1 MCQCVTLCHQQ
12 MVALLTFYFFYSA
25 GKILLGACILLE
37 FFSIFIVQ
45 PVNKKKGEKEL
56 YHPGC
61 LPLTKLQLSQPE
73 EQRNQ
78 SFEWIALEEVY
89 ILFLCDLAKFSV
101 SLT

>member
-45 PVNKKKGEKEL
+45 PVNKKRRERVISSWMPTFDEATTL
-56 YHPGC
+56 STRR
-61 LPLTKLQLSQPE
+61 TKKPII
-73 EQRNQ
+73 R
-78 SFEWIALEEVY
+78 V
-89 ILFLCDLAKFSV
+89 DR
-101 SLT
+101 T